1 MGISNKDI
9 HYKNVLCMFLYKK
22 SLYKESVASRCRF
35 DCVAIFVAIGQKSK
49 INSNDVYNRSCIS
62 NELVHVLLFFYIL
75 WGRHLCQLG
84 QVIHNLTVYS
94 NLPFSL
100 LKYISRYLCLIYV
113 SPMLIQHY
121 NLIYILKWFDW
132 CISLFMRI
140 HRSTMFIRSHTQYES
155 KYIIHDCIRRSSN

>member
-1 MGISNKDI
+1 MSFVCFSI
-9 HYKNVLCMFLYKK
+9 KNLYIKNPSRADVDLIVWLFLWRLAKKVKLIQMMYTIDHVFLMSLFMF
-22 SLYKESVASRCRF
+22 S
-35 DCVAIFVAIGQKSK
+35 
-49 INSNDVYNRSCIS
+49 
-62 NELVHVLLFFYIL
+62 LFFYIL

-140 HRSTMFIRSHTQYES
+140 HRSTMFICSHTQYES
-155 KYIIHDCIRRSSN
+155 KYIIHDCIRRSSS